1 MSKSALTQGVYGSD
15 TNNHVIFEKQSYERK
30 KKLGNREAASHRGDD
45 SGSFGSDTRGYL
57 RAKKSLP
64 PKPTRSIPPIPEDN
78 FAKAREDVR
87 RRYQTFSE
95 FLRTMEA

>member
-1 MSKSALTQGVYGSD
+1 MKGKKNLGTVRPQATVAMILGASAP
-15 TNNHVIFEKQSYERK
+15 
-30 KKLGNREAASHRGDD
+30 
-45 SGSFGSDTRGYL
+45 TRV
-57 RAKKSLP
+57 ATSAQKKSPP

-78 FAKAREDVR
+78 FAKARDDVR

>member
-57 RAKKSLP
+57 RAKKISAP
-64 PKPTRSIPPIPEDN
+64 QADPIHSAN
-78 FAKAREDVR
+78 SR
-87 RRYQTFSE
+87 RQFCKSS
-95 FLRTMEA
+95 